1 MAGLFMGTGS
11 AIFAVNYADL
21 GFEGGGLCG
30 PGVFII
36 FLLLWVVRESTYRIK
51 HGRWTKPGDQ
61 SRLVWA
67 DGRLKWSNLIPFFG
81 NVTVNVSY
89 LIVMTYAWYFAKLGD
104 INQGVVSALL
114 ALASLINVVTFYFGF
129 GEKISP
135 LHLIGVVFMVASVIC
150 IGAAA
155 GSHGGEIETEEELEA
170 GGGRSKTLNGVF
182 AILCGLGGPAVVSTQ
197 HFLIRKYKPQY
208 DGISQALDAAILEFL
223 VLTFFLIPLSNNPDF
238 TITWKDL
245 GLGMI
250 AGLLMCL
257 GRVFVTIGVAVG
269 LAGPAEALMS
279 THALYQSVLTAIFD
293 SQPLSLLEVLGVVL
307 GLVGVFFMA
316 FLDTCVEKLKMRK
329 SIKLLKSQESME
341 LSQAQKKQVDSE
353 PNNPNAV
360 Q

>member
-1 MAGLFMGTGS
+1 
-11 AIFAVNYADL
+11 
-21 GFEGGGLCG
+21 
-30 PGVFII
+30 
-36 FLLLWVVRESTYRIK
+36 
-51 HGRWTKPGDQ
+51 
-61 SRLVWA
+61 LVW
-67 DGRLKWSNLIPFFG
+67 GPKSGKVGIKWSNLVPFLG

-129 GEKISP
+129 GEKISA

-155 GSHGGEIETEEELEA
+155 GSHGGEVETEEELAA

-197 HFLIRKYKPQY
+197 HFLIRKYADQY
-208 DGISQALDAAILEFL
+208 NGVEQACDAAVLEFFIL
-223 VLTFFLIPLSNNPDF
+223 SMFLIPLSEDSSF
-238 TITWKDL
+238 TITWEAM
-245 GLGMI
+245 GIGMA

-257 GRVFVTIGVAVG
+257 GRIFVTIGVATG

-279 THALYQSVLTAIFD
+279 THALYQSVISAVFAA
-293 SQPLSLLEVLGVVL
+293 QALSLLEILGVLL
-307 GLVGVFFMA
+307 GLAGVFFMA
-316 FLDTCVEKLKMRK
+316 FLDTCVEKITMKNNIKKLKQQEEVELANARK
-329 SIKLLKSQESME
+329 APEEKASN
-341 LSQAQKKQVDSE
+341 D
-353 PNNPNAV
+353 V